1 MYIRNN
7 DTCPPFYWYLGVIHR
22 AIWTACPPHVEQT
35 VVSLPP
41 QDQQALRCLLVFN
54 LPSTTVLQRAQH
66 LRSGSIALYNIYM
79 TTAYTFVLSPEHEYP
94 DHPERPGRLDELAA
108 KLDTLPATR
117 LEAIPAKQEEL
128 SRVHLPRLISGLE
141 RVCRESAPGIIDYAP
156 TFVTRTSYDDAL
168 LAAGGTLAC
177 ARDVV
182 NGDIDNAFAIV
193 RPPGHHAE
201 PDKAMGFCL
210 FNNVAV
216 AAKDALTHG
225 LERVLVVDY
234 DAHHGNGT
242 QAAFLNDERLAYFS
256 THQWGIYPGTGW
268 IEDAPHAKKRIVNVP
283 LPAYAGD
290 QAFALIADE
299 ILQPTVE
306 TFRPEMILVSAGF
319 DAHWNDPLT
328 SLGLTSAGFFDISK
342 RLVEL
347 AGEHCNGKIVF
358 VLEGGYDPANV
369 ANGARAVFAAL
380 AGSGSIFDAS
390 DPNPRAEPEIESRL
404 EEVRRWH
411 GF

>member
-1 MYIRNN
+1 MTVTLQHFLRNG
-7 DTCPPFYWYLGVIHR
+7 DCH
-22 AIWTACPPHVEQT
+22 
-35 VVSLPP
+35 
-41 QDQQALRCLLVFN
+41 LL
-54 LPSTTVLQRAQH
+54 
-66 LRSGSIALYNIYM
+66 LYNILM
-79 TTAYTFVLSPEHEYP
+79 TTAYTFVPSPGHKYP
-94 DHPERPGRLDELAA
+94 DHPERPGRLDELIPR
-108 KLDTLPATR
+108 LDSVPATR
-117 LEAIPAKQEEL
+117 LEVQPAKHEEI

-141 RVCRESAPGIIDYAP
+141 RVCREQAPGIIDYAP
-156 TFVTRTSYDDAL
+156 TFVTQTSFENAL
-168 LAAGGTLAC
+168 LAAGATLAC
-177 ARDVV
+177 TQAVR
-182 NGDIDNAFAIV
+182 NGEVSNAFAIV

-216 AAKDALTHG
+216 AAKDALAEG

-242 QAAFLNDERLAYFS
+242 QAAFLNDERLAYLS

-283 LPAYAGD
+283 LPASAGD
-290 QAFALIADE
+290 QTFARITDE
-299 ILQPTVE
+299 IIEPMVE
-306 TFRPEMILVSAGF
+306 AYRPEMILVSAGF
-319 DAHWNDPLT
+319 DAHWNDPIT
-328 SLGLTSAGFFDISK
+328 ALGLSSAGYFHISK

-347 AGEHCNGKIVF
+347 AEEHCAGRIVF

-369 ANGARAVFAAL
+369 ANGTEAVFAAL
-380 AGSGSIFDAS
+380 ASAQQEFDAG
-390 DPNPRAEPEIESRL
+390 DPSPRKEPDVDSRI